1 LSSATRLFLTY
12 LGKSFEEKH
21 TSCDIIEV
29 YREGEQRMGNTT
41 KELKELL
48 KNSKLTV
55 WGWKNGKP
63 VKVTTKRKLLSNSGK
78 LI

>member
-1 LSSATRLFLTY
+1 MSSATRLFLTY

-21 TSCDIIEV
+21 TSCDTIEV
-29 YREGEQRMGNTT
+29 YREGGQRMGNTT

-63 VKVTTKRKLLSNSGK
+63 VKVTAKRKLLSNSGK

>member
-1 LSSATRLFLTY
+1 
-12 LGKSFEEKH
+12 
-21 TSCDIIEV
+21 
-29 YREGEQRMGNTT
+29 MGNTT

-63 VKVTTKRKLLSNSGK
+63 VKVTAKRKLLSNSGK